1 MFELHMCFT
10 GFWKSTSCAASQ
22 SSWHCCFKYA
32 LWSIPSGRGQLES
45 NALEHMN
52 TRMRLRGR
60 QQDSLSGKRFR
71 NVKRQQT
78 LPDSIVNPLL
88 LRLQGSLR
96 IPAGNLQM
104 NQANRFRETQEKR
117 DMLNKVV
124 HSGRVWHRV
133 MCIVSLESSVL
144 F

>member
-1 MFELHMCFT
+1 MTPDISWFFAIQLLKRIP
-10 GFWKSTSCAASQ
+10 KSSHPVGILENHESHVVENKTE
-22 SSWHCCFKYA
+22 
-32 LWSIPSGRGQLES
+32 IPSGRGQLES

-124 HSGRVWHRV
+124 HSGRV
-133 MCIVSLESSVL
+133 
-144 F
+144 